1 MNAGVEAFDN
11 GGSIMTPL
19 ERPGL
24 IVLNFDYYLG
34 ADIYVAPIVRES
46 IRPDVILSPLLEEFF
61 SSSTTTITITM
72 CCFRALS

>member
-1 MNAGVEAFDN
+1 VNAGVEAFDN

-46 IRPDVILSPLLEEFF
+46 IRPDVILSPPSSKNFF
-61 SSSTTTITITM
+61 H
-72 CCFRALS
+72 RQQQQ